1 MGKALSIIGGIV
13 AVVVGIILLLKW
25 LPIVVMGLKFC
36 VVGALFFG
44 GLMAVIFGIIEI
56 KDSIKLKK
64 MEQEQEK
71 KKESNPS
78 KT

>member
-1 MGKALSIIGGIV
+1 MGKALSILGGIGG
-13 AVVVGIILLLKW
+13 VVVGIILLLKW
-25 LPIVVMGLKFC
+25 LPVVVMGLKFC
-36 VVGALFFG
+36 VVGALLFG

-56 KDSIKLKK
+56 KDSIELKK

-71 KKESNPS
+71 KDQKPS